1 MHLVFEFDYDGGG
14 SHKGATGS
22 IIVNGKKVGTGRIEK
37 TVGHCT
43 HWPPKP
49 QTSAP
54 TATYPPSKSHEKPTV
69 SFLGVRGSAALS
81 YVDVSQRDARAAAAG
96 RHRLV

>member
-1 MHLVFEFDYDGGG
+1 MGESYEIDSAEPLRSGRVRPVFEFDYDGGG

-37 TVGHCT
+37 TMGHCT

-49 QTSAP
+49 QTSAT
-54 TATYPPSKSHEKPTV
+54 TATYPPS
-69 SFLGVRGSAALS
+69 R
-81 YVDVSQRDARAAAAG
+81 SQSRNPR
-96 RHRLV
+96 